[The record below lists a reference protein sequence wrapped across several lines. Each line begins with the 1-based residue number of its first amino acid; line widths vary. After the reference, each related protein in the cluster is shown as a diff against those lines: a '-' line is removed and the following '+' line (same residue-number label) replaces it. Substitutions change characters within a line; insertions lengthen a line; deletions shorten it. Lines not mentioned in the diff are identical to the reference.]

1 MPSLACWMAVDLVKR
16 RTAPL
21 VAVYAAVPPGAPTRP
36 AVDEMLMIDPPPAC
50 RIGGVPHFLPQET
63 PLPLTALMRAPP
75 SPGVSPNFEP
85 ERMPPVLS
93 PTFPLPSRVPAV

>member
-50 RIGGVPHFLPQET
+50 RIGGIAPLLPRKT
-63 PLPLTALMRAPP
+63 PLTLTAMKR
-75 SPGVSPNFEP
+75 
-85 ERMPPVLS
+85 S
-93 PTFPLPSRVPAV
+93 PTSSEGSSIFERKRKPAVLTSTVRLPYEGTAA

>member
-50 RIGGVPHFLPQET
+50 RIGGGGHLRPRKNPP
-63 PLPLTALMRAPP
+63 PLAPLMRAPTP
-75 SPGVSPNFEP
+75 PGGSPLFQRG
-85 ERMPPVLS
+85 RKPPGLDGPVR
-93 PTFPLPSRVPAV
+93 LPD